1 MPTLPDLKGD
11 ASLFAASPLERGG
24 AAALVAEFRKSR
36 TADFAVLKKD
46 AESAA
51 RTKDVGGRQRLARQL
66 SDRLT
71 HLQSID
77 FFGADGGRA
86 AAEAVAA
93 LSAPTGAAMTTTT
106 TAAGPALK
114 PSAFRNRT
122 WVTRPPP
129 GIDRF
134 ATAWLIRRF
143 INPHAR
149 IVFAADAETARTR
162 HPRAVP
168 FDMFG
173 VEFGHQGADCT
184 FETMIRRFRLRA
196 PELDALARLVH
207 AVDLKDDRFVVAEAA
222 AVTRLVEG
230 LRRLHADDEVLIERG
245 IEMIEALGTGA
256 APRDRRE

>member
-1 MPTLPDLKGD
+1 
-11 ASLFAASPLERGG
+11 
-24 AAALVAEFRKSR
+24 
-36 TADFAVLKKD
+36 
-46 AESAA
+46 
-51 RTKDVGGRQRLARQL
+51 
-66 SDRLT
+66 
-71 HLQSID
+71 
-77 FFGADGGRA
+77 
-86 AAEAVAA
+86 
-93 LSAPTGAAMTTTT
+93 MTTTT

-122 WVTRPPP
+122 WVTRPRP

-207 AVDLKDDRFVVAEAA
+207 AV
-222 AVTRLVEG
+222 TRLVEG